1 MIGETQLYH
10 REKEPVVAKLSL
22 ISLMDIFTILV
33 FFLLLN
39 SGETQNIETAKFVTL
54 PDSISGTSLH
64 DELTIFV
71 GEESLKFG
79 DDQIF
84 SVSELF
90 KDLSKPIE
98 PLALALE
105 ANTLALGELN
115 DFQEKTGLSIT
126 IMADK
131 GVSYEV
137 LKTVMETCRDKNYR
151 NISLAVNKIEG
162 TPFTA
167 GEIAVPSAVVP
178 QSGG

>member
-1 MIGETQLYH
+1 M
-10 REKEPVVAKLSL
+10 
-22 ISLMDIFTILV
+22 
-33 FFLLLN
+33 
-39 SGETQNIETAKFVTL
+39 TL

-98 PLALALE
+98 PLALALD

-137 LKTVMETCRDKNYR
+137 LKRVMETCRDKNYR
-151 NISLAVNKIEG
+151 NISLAC
-162 TPFTA
+162 
-167 GEIAVPSAVVP
+167 
-178 QSGG
+178 

>member
-10 REKEPVVAKLSL
+10 REKDPVVAKLSL

-54 PDSISGTSLH
+54 PDSISGTELH

-79 DDQIF
+79 DDQVF

-90 KDLSKPIE
+90 KDPSKPIE
-98 PLALALE
+98 PLVLALD

-115 DFQEKTGLSIT
+115 DFQKETGLSIT

-131 GVSYEV
+131 GVNYEI
-137 LKTVMETCRDKNYR
+137 LKTVMETCRDRNYR
-151 NISLAVNKIEG
+151 NISLAVNKIESEPLTVG
-162 TPFTA
+162 DIT
-167 GEIAVPSAVVP
+167 VPSAFAP
-178 QSGG
+178 QTGG